1 MDALD
6 SSKGSYAWKS
16 LLKGRDVLRKGLRW
30 RIGTGDAVNLWS
42 DPWLPSTD
50 QPQIQSLV
58 SHEFANAQ
66 VCSIINPVTQCWDAN
81 LLNLLFLPHEVL
93 LIQSIPLSQRPVEDK
108 FVWPFN
114 QSGAYNVKSG
124 YKFLSQEVEA
134 LDFRAQ
140 DVDQDV
146 WMKVWGLT
154 VQNKIKNLLW
164 RAI

>member
-1 MDALD
+1 M
-6 SSKGSYAWKS
+6 
-16 LLKGRDVLRKGLRW
+16 
-30 RIGTGDAVNLWS
+30 
-42 DPWLPSTD
+42 
-50 QPQIQSLV
+50 
-58 SHEFANAQ
+58 
-66 VCSIINPVTQCWDAN
+66 
-81 LLNLLFLPHEVL
+81 
-93 LIQSIPLSQRPVEDK
+93 
-108 FVWPFN
+108 WPFN
-114 QSGAYNVKSG
+114 QFGAYNVKSG

>member
-1 MDALD
+1 M
-6 SSKGSYAWKS
+6 
-16 LLKGRDVLRKGLRW
+16 
-30 RIGTGDAVNLWS
+30 
-42 DPWLPSTD
+42 
-50 QPQIQSLV
+50 

-93 LIQSIPLSQRPVEDK
+93 LNQSIPLSQRPVEDK
-108 FVWPFN
+108 FMWPFN
-114 QSGAYNVKSG
+114 QFGAYNVKSG